1 MSRPAESA
9 SIVASI
15 FAIATGCRWPRMK
28 TEQPMR
34 AFVVTIASALSIATG
49 SRYGV
54 SGGIGKRR
62 PPPG

>member
-1 MSRPAESA
+1 MN
-9 SIVASI
+9 
-15 FAIATGCRWPRMK
+15 

-34 AFVVTIASALSIATG
+34 AFVVTIASAPSMVTG
-49 SRYGV
+49 SRYGI